1 MRPKQKQIQIDE
13 TLFSRICA
21 YFLLDHREPEQEQ
34 AIYDGLQA
42 KMNAIQRRTDY
53 AENLHKQGQ

>member
-1 MRPKQKQIQIDE
+1 MKKNPTVQIDKI
-13 TLFSRICA
+13 LFNRICA
-21 YFLLDHREPEQEQ
+21 FFLLDHREPEQEQ
-34 AIYDGLQA
+34 AICDGLQA